1 MTGIILFMG
10 KKNKDSAEHKSSLL
24 FRYVRSFLVMR
35 QHFLWAI
42 LILIDIDYKFQI
54 TSTSFLSIQD

>member
-1 MTGIILFMG
+1 MG